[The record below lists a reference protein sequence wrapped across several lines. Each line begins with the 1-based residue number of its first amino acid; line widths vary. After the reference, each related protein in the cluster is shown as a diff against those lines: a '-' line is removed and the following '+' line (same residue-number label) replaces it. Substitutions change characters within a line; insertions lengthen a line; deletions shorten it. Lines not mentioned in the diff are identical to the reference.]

1 MLYDIGMVEILP
13 FANTVTGNPGKG
25 RDRNLPI
32 TFCFRRHLIT
42 DQAILTQIFNLRD
55 HRNFLSR
62 QNMFQIFPPLFF
74 FLVSIA
80 MHPDPDFSRTN
91 RSRHFPFLYCPGGS
105 RTTQHPAQQDSYD
118 TSFSFLHLPTCFP
131 KKLISTSL

>member
-42 DQAILTQIFNLRD
+42 DQAILTQIFNLYTTTAVLGSVLGLWVLR
-55 HRNFLSR
+55 RIFKL
-62 QNMFQIFPPLFF
+62 FQL
-74 FLVSIA
+74 L
-80 MHPDPDFSRTN
+80 
-91 RSRHFPFLYCPGGS
+91 
-105 RTTQHPAQQDSYD
+105 
-118 TSFSFLHLPTCFP
+118 
-131 KKLISTSL
+131 